1 VSPDPRVGLIG
12 VWQETNT
19 YSPRPTRL
27 SDFAAFELATGA
39 DVLARAVGTRS
50 VLAGYAAGAPG
61 EPVPVFSARAWPAGP
76 ADANTAA
83 SLLDRLRQAM
93 QDAGHLDGV
102 LVSLHGSMVADG
114 HPDMELDVVRVV
126 REVVGGV
133 PVAAVHDLHGN
144 PSPELAAECAV
155 LLAYDTYPHVDM
167 HERGE
172 EAARLLGEVLA
183 GRRLRTVLGKLPLLS
198 CPLAQ
203 ATSAEPM
210 RGLLDRARV
219 RARAARL
226 PRVSLLPGFPYSD
239 VERAGFSVVA
249 VADERDEDA
258 ARGVVESTLAD
269 VASHAADFH
278 VEREEPAAAVERAL
292 ASDRRPV
299 VLVDTADNIGGGA
312 PGDGTVL
319 LAELL
324 ARAARGAVVVLADA
338 GVARTAARAGAGATV
353 TTELGG
359 KTDDRHGHPLPV
371 HAAVVRVTD
380 GIYRTAGS
388 WETGQEFR
396 MGTTAVLLVD
406 GVTVV
411 VTERATPPFHAEQLT
426 SVGVDPAAASVLV
439 AKGAVAWRAAYGDVA
454 GEVIEVATPG
464 VCPVDPLTLPRSTT
478 PMQVWPGRPG
488 SGRR

>member
-1 VSPDPRVGLIG
+1 MSPAARIGLVG

-27 SDFAAFELATGA
+27 GDFAAFELATGA
-39 DVLARAVGTRS
+39 DVLARTAGTRS
-50 VLAGYAAGAPG
+50 VLAGYAARAPG

-83 SLLDRLRQAM
+83 TLLDRLRQALRE
-93 QDAGHLDGV
+93 AGHLDAV
-102 LVSLHGSMVADG
+102 LLSLHGAMVADG

-126 REVVGGV
+126 RDVAGGV
-133 PVAAVHDLHGN
+133 PIAAVHDLHGN
-144 PSPELAAECAV
+144 PSPELAGECAV
-155 LLAYDTYPHVDM
+155 LLAYDTYPHIDM

-172 EAARLLGEVLA
+172 EVARLLGEVLD
-183 GRRLRTVLGKLPLLS
+183 GRRLLTVLGKLPLLS

-203 ATSAEPM
+203 ATAAEPM

-219 RARAARL
+219 RARAAGL

-239 VERAGFSVVA
+239 VARAGFSVVA

-269 VASHAADFH
+269 VASHAADFQ
-278 VEREEPAAAVERAL
+278 VEREAPAAAVERAL

-324 ARAARGAVVVLADA
+324 ARAARGSVVVLADA
-338 GVARTAARAGAGATV
+338 DVARAAARAGAGSTL
-353 TTELGG
+353 TTTLGG

-371 HAAVVRVTD
+371 DAAVVRVSD
-380 GIYRTAGS
+380 GTYRTAGS
-388 WETGQEFR
+388 WETGREFR

-411 VTERATPPFHAEQLT
+411 VTERATPPFHLEQLT
-426 SVGVDPAAASVLV
+426 SVGIDPAAASVLV

-464 VCPVDPLTLPRSTT
+464 VCPVDPLTLPRLTT
-478 PMQVWPGRPG
+478 PMRVRPRRPG
-488 SGRR
+488 TGRR